1 MRFLY
6 TTVLYLLTPL
16 VLIRLAVRGVR
27 APAYWQRWS
36 ERFGFVPRLQGER
49 PLWVHA
55 VSVGEVQAALP
66 LVRALRERYPA
77 RPLLVTTSTPT
88 GAARVQA
95 LFDDDVYHLYLPYDL
110 PDAVAR
116 FLTRTRPRIAL
127 IMETE
132 VWPNLFR
139 GCRRRGIP
147 LLMVN
152 ARLSERSAAG
162 YRKLAR
168 LTRQTLADVTAVAAH
183 AAQDAERLKSLG
195 APAERVQVTGNIK
208 FDVRL
213 PPSLLEQAAAL
224 RRQCGTDRPVWIAA
238 STHEGEDEQVLA
250 AFEVVRSRLPETLL
264 ILVPRHPERF
274 TRVTALCKRAGYR
287 TVARSQ
293 DVPCNAQTDV
303 FVGDTMGELPLFY
316 AAADVAF
323 VGGSLV
329 PSGGHNPLEPAA
341 VGVATLFGPNMFN
354 FDEISRLLLN
364 AGAARQINDAG
375 QLAAS
380 VIDWLGDA
388 PKRNAVGDQ
397 GRAVV
402 AANRGALEAVLGM
415 VGKSLSER

>member
-1 MRFLY
+1 MRLLY
-6 TTVLYLLTPL
+6 SLVLYLLVPL
-16 VLIRLAVRGVR
+16 VLVRLVVRGFR

-36 ERFGFVPRLQGER
+36 ERFGLLAPLEGER

-95 LFDDDVYHLYLPYDL
+95 LFDDKVYHQYLPYDL
-110 PDAVAR
+110 PGAVAR
-116 FLTRTRPRIAL
+116 FLDRTRPRIAL

-139 GCRRRGIP
+139 ACRRRAIP

-168 LTRQTLADVTAVAAH
+168 LTRQTLENVTAVAAH
-183 AAQDAERLKSLG
+183 ATQDAERLKSLG
-195 APAERVQVTGNIK
+195 APAERVTVTGNIK
-208 FDVRL
+208 FDVRM

-238 STHEGEDEQVLA
+238 STHEGEDEQVLD
-250 AFEVVRSRLPETLL
+250 AFKVVRSHLPEALL

-293 DVPCNAQTDV
+293 DVPCDAQTDV

-354 FDEISRLLLN
+354 FEEISHLMLK
-364 AGAARQINDAG
+364 AGAARRVDDAG
-375 QLAAS
+375 QLAAA
-380 VIDWLGDA
+380 VIDWLRDA
-388 PKRNAVGDQ
+388 PKRNAAGDQ

-402 AANRGALEAVLGM
+402 EANRGALEAVLGM
-415 VGKSLSER
+415 VDRYLKER

>member
-16 VLIRLAVRGVR
+16 VLIRLAVRGLR

-36 ERFGFVPRLQGER
+36 ERFGFVLRLQGER

-364 AGAARQINDAG
+364 AGAARQVNDAG

-380 VIDWLGDA
+380 VIDWLRDA